1 MGLLLLF
8 QNAMHRISIL
18 GNQFSLLPEKAIY
31 VEQQKM
37 LLVSDIHLGKSETF
51 QSLGVPIPNLVNQTT
66 LDRLQ
71 KLCSKYDLDYVFI
84 LGDLFHSRHALVD
97 EVLDCWFQFLKST
110 QANVQLIVGNH
121 DRAFVSKLEQL
132 SVSCILDSMRMDNLI
147 LSHEPESKPK
157 HVNICG
163 HIHPCIRIKN
173 KLDNLRLPCFYFD
186 HTLNQIV
193 LPSFGEFTGGY
204 EVPLLAGT
212 TAYAI
217 AENSVIPFVGKN

>member
-1 MGLLLLF
+1 
-8 QNAMHRISIL
+8 MHQVTVL
-18 GNQFSLLPEKAIY
+18 GNSLLLLPEKAIY
-31 VEQQKM
+31 VEHLKM
-37 LLVSDIHLGKSETF
+37 LLVSDIHIGKSETF
-51 QSLGVPIPNLVNQTT
+51 QALGVPIPNLVNQAT
-66 LDRLQ
+66 LTRLQ
-71 KLCSKYDLDYVFI
+71 SICAQYDLEYVFI
-84 LGDLFHSRHALVD
+84 LGDLFHSRYALVD
-97 EVLDCWFQFLKST
+97 EVLECWFQFIESI

-121 DRAFVSKLEQL
+121 DRALVSKLEQL
-132 SVSCILDSMRMDNLI
+132 SISCILDSIQIDNLI
-147 LSHEPESKPK
+147 LSHEPESQPD

-204 EVPLLAGT
+204 EVPLLSGT